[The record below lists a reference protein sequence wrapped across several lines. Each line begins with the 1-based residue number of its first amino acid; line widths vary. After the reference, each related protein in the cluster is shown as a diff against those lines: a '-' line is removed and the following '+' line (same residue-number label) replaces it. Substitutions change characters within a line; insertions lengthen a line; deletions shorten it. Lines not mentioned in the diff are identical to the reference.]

1 MEDKKKQS
9 LDILMVAPQPFFR
22 ARGTPFSVLHRI
34 RALLALG
41 HRVDLITYPFGE
53 DVALPGLTIIRA
65 AKPPLVKDVRIG
77 PSLAKIMLDVPLY
90 FATRR
95 QLKRKKYDVLHSH
108 EEAAFFC
115 VGLAR
120 RFGLPH
126 VYDMHS
132 SLPQQLANF
141 KKFNLGPVR
150 GVFEGLE
157 RHVLDTCDGVI
168 TICADLGQRV
178 DALVPGKR
186 HRMIENT
193 GDDTRVFAS
202 AKASVRDTLG
212 LGAREVI
219 LYTGTFE
226 AYQGLDLL
234 LEGFAEVARRRP
246 AAHLVLV
253 GGNAAQVA
261 DFRGRAAA
269 LGLAERVSLVGT
281 VPPTEIPAYLEAT
294 DVIVSPRSSG
304 TNTPLKIYGYLR
316 SGVPLVA
323 TNIYTHTQ
331 TLDSSI
337 AELVPPTATGLAQ
350 GIERLLADRGRARAL
365 AEAARAR
372 ALAEF
377 SDDAYINKVA
387 EFYGLVFPEPRAR
400 AAQATAPY
408 SSLAP
413 KPPHAVDDRKAA
425 L

>member
-1 MEDKKKQS
+1 MDDKKTQS
-9 LDILMVAPQPFFR
+9 LSILMVAPQPFFR

-41 HRVDLITYPFGE
+41 FSVDLITYPFGE

-65 AKPPLVKDVRIG
+65 AKPPFVGDVRIG
-77 PSLAKIMLDVPLY
+77 PSLAKIALDVPLY

-120 RFGLPH
+120 RFGIPH

-141 KKFNLGPVR
+141 RKFNLGPVR

-168 TICADLGQRV
+168 TICADLGARV
-178 DALVPGKR
+178 DELVPGKR

-193 GDDTRVFAS
+193 GDDTQVFAS
-202 AKASVRDTLG
+202 ASRSVREELNLSG
-212 LGAREVI
+212 REVV

-234 LEGFAEVARRRP
+234 LEGFAEVARRRQ

-253 GGNAAQVA
+253 GGNAAQVT
-261 DFRGRAAA
+261 DFRNSAAA

-281 VPPTEIPAYLEAT
+281 VSPTEIPAYLAAT

-331 TLDSSI
+331 TLDDGI
-337 AELVPPTATGLAQ
+337 AELVPPTAAGLAQ
-350 GIERLLADRGRARAL
+350 GIERLLADRGRARDL
-365 AEAARAR
+365 ARAARAR
-372 ALAEF
+372 ASAEF
-377 SDDAYINKVA
+377 SDEGYIKKVA
-387 EFYGLVFPEPRAR
+387 EFYRLVFPEPRSR
-400 AAQATAPY
+400 VAQAA
-408 SSLAP
+408 SSPAAP
-413 KPPHAVDDRKAA
+413 KPSHAVDDRKAV